1 MSVQDEIAKWK
12 PIPPLDRLHFVSN
25 RERAL
30 EARLRT
36 ADALL
41 AVIAG
46 CGVEHT
52 TRKYLVAQIDHT
64 TWADARAYLAARE
77 GER

>member
-1 MSVQDEIAKWK
+1 MSVQDEIAKWP
-12 PIPPLDRLHFVSN
+12 PIEWRGNYASYI
-25 RERAL
+25 EAL